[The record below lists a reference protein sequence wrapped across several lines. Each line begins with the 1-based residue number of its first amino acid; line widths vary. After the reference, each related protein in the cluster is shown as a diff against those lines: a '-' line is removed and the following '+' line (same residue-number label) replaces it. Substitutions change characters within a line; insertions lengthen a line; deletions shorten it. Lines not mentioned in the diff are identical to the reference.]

1 MMLMGVNLWAV
12 LAGALA
18 TMVVGFLWYSPV
30 MFARPWMVLMGFDP
44 NDKARLEEM
53 RKGASA
59 MYALSLVA
67 SVLAAAVLSK
77 IVVIA
82 GANSA
87 FYGMKIGLAIWLG
100 FVTTVQLTGAQFSK
114 QPAKLYMINTDYQ
127 LVCYLVMGAILG
139 A

>member
-1 MMLMGVNLWAV
+1 LSYSYVNGNWGQV
-12 LAGALA
+12 
-18 TMVVGFLWYSPV
+18 T
-30 MFARPWMVLMGFDP
+30 
-44 NDKARLEEM
+44 
-53 RKGASA
+53 
-59 MYALSLVA
+59 LSLVA

-114 QPAKLYMINTDYQ
+114 QPAKLYMINTGYQ

-139 A
+139 AWRA